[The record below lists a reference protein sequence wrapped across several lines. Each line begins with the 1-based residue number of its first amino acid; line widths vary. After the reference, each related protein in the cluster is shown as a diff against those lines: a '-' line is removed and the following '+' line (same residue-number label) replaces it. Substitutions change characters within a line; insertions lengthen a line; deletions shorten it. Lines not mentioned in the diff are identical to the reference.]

1 MSSLINDSTNDQIQ
15 LLEQKIENIKNEFI
29 IIDQSIY
36 NNLTDIENR
45 IISNFSK
52 ADQNLYINTTTLDRR
67 IYTNI
72 TSLKNDI
79 KVIQIAA
86 DTNLLLNTTV
96 LDWRIFNNISQLNS
110 TFQNVSLKLR
120 DINDSLLKQK
130 EAIQKQQNTIN
141 NLTYQINCTSN
152 LGFSII
158 NGSCIQL
165 VCPIS
170 GQQSINGICQCIN
183 INQIVKNGYCVCPL
197 NSQVVR
203 ITCICNIGGQ
213 VMLNGQCVCSTT
225 GAIVMND
232 VCTCGV
238 NSSNISNT
246 CSCPSG
252 ASLVN
257 GVCTCTNINA
267 YISGNQ
273 CVCPTYSS
281 LVENTCACPSN
292 SQIVN
297 NICTCNQI
305 SGQIMNNGLC
315 QCQTVGAFVDNG
327 TCSCGVNALNVSNI
341 CTCPTNSSLV
351 NNFCTCD
358 KIIGQLILNGVCQCP
373 TGQSVVLQTCQ
384 QIYYIINISTFECSQ
399 ELFTQQFDIQ
409 SITHKI
415 TAPSNFSSGY
425 IFGTATVIQ
434 NAFIDISDNIYSTVV
449 YPLFQS
455 QNSFT
460 NLKIQFG
467 TQSLNSGSLLLSS
480 FSVSINLM
488 NIISRHGSQLTVNS
502 AKQLN
507 IFTSTSFNSNIS
519 SLLINLSFAPSSG
532 QITLISNINGV
543 FSISGYHVLGTYI
556 STETAA
562 LIGLNVNSATV
573 SVNQVSFKPTIFN
586 VGNISSYLFGYAM
599 VMCTIQINNFSIIL
613 GHISNFI
620 LLSSIY
626 TTSTAN
632 YLFGGIIAYINSS
645 SVVNVNNVII
655 DSYQQ
660 FSTSYVRYSGFL
672 VGYNPISSSSIVI
685 QNVCLQQNITST
697 TKFYNFG
704 LIGCNQGNTSVRN
717 TSVAFAVQGA
727 YFEYFGIIG
736 IQNSGSIY
744 AEIVNSRTSVSVSTG
759 NYYVGSIF
767 GFQQAQNCSVQNI
780 SITEGNISGSTY
792 NVGGFIGEQSS
803 NVTVMNSSI
812 QQTNISGSNQVGG
825 FVGYLGSSGQL
836 YLINSKIQS
845 VCLKGSSSIGIV
857 GFATGTINFTNSSSA
872 QIYVN
877 DVLIGDCITL
887 SNWQSGC

>member
-1 MSSLINDSTNDQIQ
+1 MSSLINGSTNDQIQ

-273 CVCPTYSS
+273 CVNKAQMVCASARTQTQLCKVILVFVLLIQVRLVQRAFAQLLVKRYRTHIVLVQLLVHLLIIVLVHVELIAQTY
-281 LVENTCACPSN
+281 
-292 SQIVN
+292 
-297 NICTCNQI
+297 
-305 SGQIMNNGLC
+305 
-315 QCQTVGAFVDNG
+315 QTHV
-327 TCSCGVNALNVSNI
+327 
-341 CTCPTNSSLV
+341 
-351 NNFCTCD
+351 
-358 KIIGQLILNGVCQCP
+358 
-373 TGQSVVLQTCQ
+373 VVL
-384 QIYYIINISTFECSQ
+384 
-399 ELFTQQFDIQ
+399 L
-409 SITHKI
+409 
-415 TAPSNFSSGY
+415 A
-425 IFGTATVIQ
+425 
-434 NAFIDISDNIYSTVV
+434 
-449 YPLFQS
+449 
-455 QNSFT
+455 
-460 NLKIQFG
+460 
-467 TQSLNSGSLLLSS
+467 
-480 FSVSINLM
+480 
-488 NIISRHGSQLTVNS
+488 LT
-502 AKQLN
+502 
-507 IFTSTSFNSNIS
+507 
-519 SLLINLSFAPSSG
+519 
-532 QITLISNINGV
+532 
-543 FSISGYHVLGTYI
+543 
-556 STETAA
+556 
-562 LIGLNVNSATV
+562 
-573 SVNQVSFKPTIFN
+573 
-586 VGNISSYLFGYAM
+586 
-599 VMCTIQINNFSIIL
+599 
-613 GHISNFI
+613 
-620 LLSSIY
+620 
-626 TTSTAN
+626 
-632 YLFGGIIAYINSS
+632 
-645 SVVNVNNVII
+645 
-655 DSYQQ
+655 
-660 FSTSYVRYSGFL
+660 
-672 VGYNPISSSSIVI
+672 
-685 QNVCLQQNITST
+685 
-697 TKFYNFG
+697 
-704 LIGCNQGNTSVRN
+704 
-717 TSVAFAVQGA
+717 
-727 YFEYFGIIG
+727 
-736 IQNSGSIY
+736 
-744 AEIVNSRTSVSVSTG
+744 
-759 NYYVGSIF
+759 
-767 GFQQAQNCSVQNI
+767 
-780 SITEGNISGSTY
+780 
-792 NVGGFIGEQSS
+792 
-803 NVTVMNSSI
+803 
-812 QQTNISGSNQVGG
+812 
-825 FVGYLGSSGQL
+825 
-836 YLINSKIQS
+836 
-845 VCLKGSSSIGIV
+845 
-857 GFATGTINFTNSSSA
+857 
-872 QIYVN
+872 
-877 DVLIGDCITL
+877 
-887 SNWQSGC
+887 